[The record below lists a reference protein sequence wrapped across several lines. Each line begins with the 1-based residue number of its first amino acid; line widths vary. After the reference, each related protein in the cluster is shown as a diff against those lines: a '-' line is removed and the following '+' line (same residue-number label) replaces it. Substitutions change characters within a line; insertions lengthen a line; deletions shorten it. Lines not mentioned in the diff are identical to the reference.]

1 MFANKVHYLPT
12 LREIRDELIEAQLQ
26 QIQQKAKHTY
36 SSKTNFTYL
45 KDTYKDRWQMLF
57 DLASLGDLDKPLT
70 SRILKDPQ
78 HKITCH
84 LLYLYSMESFIY
96 EEINK
101 ACRLQDKSKIEY
113 YGAYSAALSFILNS
127 NSESQTA
134 KKWCGKSRDKTIL
147 LYRGFRMT
155 EEKILE

>member
-1 MFANKVHYLPT
+1 
-12 LREIRDELIEAQLQ
+12 
-26 QIQQKAKHTY
+26 
-36 SSKTNFTYL
+36 
-45 KDTYKDRWQMLF
+45 MLF

-70 SRILKDPQ
+70 SKILKDPS

-101 ACRLQDKSKIEY
+101 TCRLRDKSKIEY

-127 NSESQTA
+127 
-134 KKWCGKSRDKTIL
+134 SREL
-147 LYRGFRMT
+147 
-155 EEKILE
+155 